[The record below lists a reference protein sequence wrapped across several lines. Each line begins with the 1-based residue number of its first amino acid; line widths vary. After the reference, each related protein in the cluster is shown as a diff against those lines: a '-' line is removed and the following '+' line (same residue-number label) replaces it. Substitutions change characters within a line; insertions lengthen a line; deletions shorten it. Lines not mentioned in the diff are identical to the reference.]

1 MTNYDTKI
9 LLVLSFSI
17 LASTISGII
26 FPSLGEF
33 FSPYILVILGLL
45 LFFNLIQLNFQD
57 LISTFKK
64 PKFLF
69 ILCIM
74 KVLVIPVTMYFV
86 TNQIYPKYALSVLL
100 LSGISTGLGAP
111 FVTNYVGGRL
121 SIVVGMVIVTSLAVP
136 FILPALVYLL
146 YNTEFSIPVFDMI
159 LLLVI
164 SLIVPLIGSG
174 IIKKYL
180 PKIATSINKSS
191 LPLSII
197 LMALINLAI
206 FSKFSDYFYL
216 EFTFVTT
223 TTVIAFALFAIF
235 AITGYLIMNLNNRG
249 TSMKYKISGLIAI
262 SYVNNILVTVFAQ
275 QFFGSQVA
283 ALAAFYN
290 VPYYIGI
297 IFLKILYSKILR
309 TKNDE
314 TEY

>member
-17 LASTISGII
+17 LVSTISGII

-45 LFFNLIQLNFQD
+45 LFLNLIQLNFQD

-74 KVLVIPVTMYFV
+74 KVLVIPVTMYLI

-121 SIVVGMVIVTSLAVP
+121 SIVVAMVIVTSLVVP
-136 FILPALVYLL
+136 FILPALVYIL

-180 PKIATSINKSS
+180 PTIATSINKSS
-191 LPLSII
+191 LSISII

-223 TTVIAFALFAIF
+223 TTVIAFALFAVF

-290 VPYYIGI
+290 MPYYIGI
-297 IFLKILYSKILR
+297 IFLKILYSKILK
-309 TKNDE
+309 TKNNE
-314 TEY
+314 

>member
-1 MTNYDTKI
+1 M
-9 LLVLSFSI
+9 LSFSI

-33 FSPYILVILGLL
+33 FSPYILLIIGLL

-69 ILCIM
+69 ILCIT

-86 TNQIYPKYALSVLL
+86 TNQIFPKYALSVLL

-121 SIVVGMVIVTSLAVP
+121 SIVVGMVIVTSLVVP
-136 FILPALVYLL
+136 FVLPALVYIL
-146 YNTEFSIPVFDMI
+146 YNTEFSIPVLDMI

-191 LPLSII
+191 LPISII

-216 EFTFVTT
+216 DFTFVITT
-223 TTVIAFALFAIF
+223 IVIAFGLFVVF
-235 AITGYLIMNLNNRG
+235 AITGYLIMNLNSTG
-249 TSMKYKISGLIAI
+249 KSMKYKISGLIAI

-290 VPYYIGI
+290 MPYYIGI

-309 TKNDE
+309 IKNNE
-314 TEY
+314 

>member
-1 MTNYDTKI
+1 LTNYDTKI

-45 LFFNLIQLNFQD
+45 LFLNLIQLNFQD

-64 PKFLF
+64 PKFLL

-121 SIVVGMVIVTSLAVP
+121 SIVVGMVIVTSLVVP

>member
-1 MTNYDTKI
+1 
-9 LLVLSFSI
+9 
-17 LASTISGII
+17 
-26 FPSLGEF
+26 
-33 FSPYILVILGLL
+33 
-45 LFFNLIQLNFQD
+45 
-57 LISTFKK
+57 
-64 PKFLF
+64 
-69 ILCIM
+69 M

-121 SIVVGMVIVTSLAVP
+121 SIVVAMVIVTSLVVP
-136 FILPALVYLL
+136 FILPALVYIL

-180 PKIATSINKSS
+180 PTIATSINKSS
-191 LPLSII
+191 LSISII

-223 TTVIAFALFAIF
+223 TTVIAFALFAVF
-235 AITGYLIMNLNNRG
+235 AIIGYLIMNLNNRG

-290 VPYYIGI
+290 MPYYIGI
-297 IFLKILYSKILR
+297 IFLKILYSKILK
-309 TKNDE
+309 TKNNE
-314 TEY
+314 

>member
-1 MTNYDTKI
+1 M
-9 LLVLSFSI
+9 
-17 LASTISGII
+17 

-45 LFFNLIQLNFQD
+45 LFLNLIQLNFQD

-69 ILCIM
+69 ILCIT

-121 SIVVGMVIVTSLAVP
+121 SIVVGMVIVTSLVVP
-136 FILPALVYLL
+136 FILPALVYIL

-216 EFTFVTT
+216 EFTFVIT
-223 TTVIAFALFAIF
+223 TTVIAFALFAVF
-235 AITGYLIMNLNNRG
+235 AITGYLIINLNNRG

-290 VPYYIGI
+290 MPYYIGI
-297 IFLKILYSKILR
+297 IFLKILYSKILK
-309 TKNDE
+309 TKNNE
-314 TEY
+314 

>member
-17 LASTISGII
+17 LVSTISGII

-45 LFFNLIQLNFQD
+45 LFLNLIQLNFQD

-74 KVLVIPVTMYFV
+74 KVLVIPVTMYLI

-111 FVTNYVGGRL
+111 FVANYVGGRL
-121 SIVVGMVIVTSLAVP
+121 SIVVAMVIVTSLVVP
-136 FILPALVYLL
+136 FILPALVYIL

-180 PKIATSINKSS
+180 PTIATSINKSS
-191 LPLSII
+191 LSISII

-223 TTVIAFALFAIF
+223 TTVIAFALFAVF

-290 VPYYIGI
+290 MPYYIGI
-297 IFLKILYSKILR
+297 IFLKILYSKILK
-309 TKNDE
+309 TKNNE
-314 TEY
+314 

>member
-1 MTNYDTKI
+1 
-9 LLVLSFSI
+9 
-17 LASTISGII
+17 
-26 FPSLGEF
+26 
-33 FSPYILVILGLL
+33 
-45 LFFNLIQLNFQD
+45 
-57 LISTFKK
+57 
-64 PKFLF
+64 
-69 ILCIM
+69 M

-121 SIVVGMVIVTSLAVP
+121 SIVVAMVIVTSLVVP
-136 FILPALVYLL
+136 FILPALVYIL
-146 YNTEFSIPVFDMI
+146 YNTEFSIPIFDMI

-180 PKIATSINKSS
+180 PTIATSINKSS
-191 LPLSII
+191 LSISII

-223 TTVIAFALFAIF
+223 TTVIAFALFGVF

-290 VPYYIGI
+290 MPYYIGI
-297 IFLKILYSKILR
+297 IFLKILYLKILK
-309 TKNDE
+309 TKNNE
-314 TEY
+314 

>member
-1 MTNYDTKI
+1 
-9 LLVLSFSI
+9 
-17 LASTISGII
+17 
-26 FPSLGEF
+26 
-33 FSPYILVILGLL
+33 
-45 LFFNLIQLNFQD
+45 
-57 LISTFKK
+57 
-64 PKFLF
+64 
-69 ILCIM
+69 
-74 KVLVIPVTMYFV
+74 MYFV

-121 SIVVGMVIVTSLAVP
+121 SIVVAMVIVTSLVVP
-136 FILPALVYLL
+136 FILPALVYIL

-180 PKIATSINKSS
+180 PTIATSINKSS
-191 LPLSII
+191 LSISII

-223 TTVIAFALFAIF
+223 TTVIAFALFGVF

-290 VPYYIGI
+290 MPYYIGI
-297 IFLKILYSKILR
+297 IFLKILYSKILK
-309 TKNDE
+309 TKNNE
-314 TEY
+314 

>member
-1 MTNYDTKI
+1 M
-9 LLVLSFSI
+9 
-17 LASTISGII
+17 

-45 LFFNLIQLNFQD
+45 LFLNLIQLNFQD

-69 ILCIM
+69 ILCIT

-121 SIVVGMVIVTSLAVP
+121 SIVVGMVIVTSLVVP
-136 FILPALVYLL
+136 FILPALVFIL

-159 LLLVI
+159 LLLVV

-216 EFTFVTT
+216 EFTFVIT
-223 TTVIAFALFAIF
+223 TTVIAFALFAVF

-290 VPYYIGI
+290 MPYYIGI
-297 IFLKILYSKILR
+297 IFLKILYSKILK
-309 TKNDE
+309 TKNNE
-314 TEY
+314 

>member
-1 MTNYDTKI
+1 LTNYDTKI

-45 LFFNLIQLNFQD
+45 LFLNLIQLNFQD

-121 SIVVGMVIVTSLAVP
+121 SIVVGMVIVTSLVVP

>member
-45 LFFNLIQLNFQD
+45 LFLNLIQLNFQD

-121 SIVVGMVIVTSLAVP
+121 SIVVAMVIVTSLVVP
-136 FILPALVYLL
+136 FILPALVYIL

-180 PKIATSINKSS
+180 PTIATSINKSS
-191 LPLSII
+191 LSISII

-223 TTVIAFALFAIF
+223 TTVIAIVLFAVF

-290 VPYYIGI
+290 MPYYIGI
-297 IFLKILYSKILR
+297 IFLKILYSKILK
-309 TKNDE
+309 TKNNE
-314 TEY
+314 

>member
-17 LASTISGII
+17 LVSTISGII

-45 LFFNLIQLNFQD
+45 LFLNLIQLNFQD

-74 KVLVIPVTMYFV
+74 KVLVIPVTMYLI

-121 SIVVGMVIVTSLAVP
+121 SIVVAMVIVTSLMVP
-136 FILPALVYLL
+136 FILPALVYIL

-180 PKIATSINKSS
+180 PTIATSINKSS
-191 LPLSII
+191 LSISII

-223 TTVIAFALFAIF
+223 TTVIAFALFAVF

-290 VPYYIGI
+290 MPYYIGI
-297 IFLKILYSKILR
+297 IFLKILYSKILK
-309 TKNDE
+309 TKNNE
-314 TEY
+314 